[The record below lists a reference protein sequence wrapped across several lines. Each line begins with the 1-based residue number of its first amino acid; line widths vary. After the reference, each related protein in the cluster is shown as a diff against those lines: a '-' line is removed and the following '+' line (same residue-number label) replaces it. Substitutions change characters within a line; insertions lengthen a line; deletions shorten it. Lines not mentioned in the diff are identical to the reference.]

1 MKLKIPQTI
10 KLSAN
15 NPFITGVY
23 EPPPDKSISHRSIIF
38 SSLSQGNSKITN
50 LLISKDTLATVG
62 VMRALGIKINRRKS
76 TFIVRGK
83 GLNGFKEPENVLN
96 AYNSGTT
103 IRLISGI
110 LSAQK
115 FISIITG
122 DYSLRKRPMKRIIDP
137 LSLMGAKI
145 YSRKK
150 GLAPLV
156 FLPSKLK
163 PINYKLPIPSAQV
176 KSAIILASLFTDSES
191 IIEEP
196 IPSRNH
202 TELMLNHFG
211 VKIIK
216 INNFIHVHPP
226 SNLNPVEI
234 HIPGDISSASFFITL
249 AALLPDSKLTVKNIG
264 LNPTRNGLLV
274 CLKQMGANINFDI
287 NEYRLGEPVGT
298 LSISSSNL
306 KPLKVQGNLIPSM
319 IDEIP
324 LLALLATQ
332 AQGTTIIENLSE
344 LKYKESNRLLNTYLI
359 LKNLGAKI
367 QLVDD
372 SLVIDGKK
380 SLMGNVIIDSFKDNR
395 SAMMAF
401 IAGVLCEKPILIK
414 NFNSIKIS
422 YPSFLQDALNLIKG
436 INIKSV

>member
-1 MKLKIPQTI
+1 MKIKIPQTI
-10 KLSAN
+10 KLSTN
-15 NPFITGVY
+15 NPFISGEY

-38 SSLSQGNSKITN
+38 SSLSQGKSKIFN

-62 VMRALGIKINRRKS
+62 VMRDLGIKILRKKS
-76 TFIVRGK
+76 TFIVK
-83 GLNGFKEPENVLN
+83 GEGLKGFKEPENILN

-103 IRLISGI
+103 IRLIAGI

-122 DYSLRKRPMKRIIDP
+122 DSSLRKRPMKRIIDP

-145 YSRKK
+145 YSRKN

-176 KSAIILASLFTDSES
+176 KSAIILASLFTDGES

-202 TELMLNHFG
+202 TELMLRHFG
-211 VKIIK
+211 VNIKKID
-216 INNFIHVHPP
+216 NFIHIHPP
-226 SNLNPVEI
+226 TKLHPIEI

-249 AALLPDSKLTVKNIG
+249 AALLPNSKLIVKNLG
-264 LNPTRNGLLV
+264 LNPTRIGLLA
-274 CLKQMGANINFDI
+274 CLKQMGANINFEI

-298 LSISSSNL
+298 LTITSSNL
-306 KPLKVQGNLIPSM
+306 KSINVKSDLIPSM

-324 LLALLATQ
+324 LLAILATQ
-332 AQGTTIIENLSE
+332 AYGITVIENLSE

-367 QLVDD
+367 QLIDD
-372 SLVIDGKK
+372 SLIIEGKK
-380 SLMGNVIIDSFKDNR
+380 SLVGNVIIDSLKDHR
-395 SAMMAF
+395 LAMMAF
-401 IAGVLCEKPILIK
+401 IAGVLCEKPVIIK
-414 NFNSIKIS
+414 NFNSTQIS
-422 YPSFLQDALNLIKG
+422 YPSFLQDALKLIKR
-436 INIKSV
+436 ITIKPI